1 MWNKRDEKTNIVEI
15 ESVDKVQKA
24 TEVVGLI
31 SLVVGIVIDV
41 VGLIKKD

>member
-1 MWNKRDEKTNIVEI
+1 MWNKRDEKTNVVEI